1 MCPLARGSTKRVAK
15 QQESLSLLFFLQCN
29 HLPPNSAH
37 TTNIIYNLFMARG
50 MRYYRYVCGYVT
62 ENIKATFYTLSPYY
76 SPTFFPSS
84 KNREREKQY
93 LSIRHLRL
101 KSDSKRQDML
111 VGRHMFSFYFLC
123 PAKLKA
129 SGFLSILRKNREYVC
144 GRIV

>member
-1 MCPLARGSTKRVAK
+1 MCVAMSPK
-15 QQESLSLLFFLQCN
+15 KYKSYFLHSFPILF
-29 HLPPNSAH
+29 AY
-37 TTNIIYNLFMARG
+37 I
-50 MRYYRYVCGYVT
+50 
-62 ENIKATFYTLSPYY
+62 
-76 SPTFFPSS
+76 FPSS
-84 KNREREKQY
+84 KNIEREKQY